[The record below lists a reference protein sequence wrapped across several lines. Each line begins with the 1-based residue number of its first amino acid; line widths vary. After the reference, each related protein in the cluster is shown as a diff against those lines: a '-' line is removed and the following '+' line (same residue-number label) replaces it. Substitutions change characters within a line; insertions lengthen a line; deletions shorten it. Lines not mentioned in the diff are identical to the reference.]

1 MGSVIR
7 SGAAVT
13 IRSNQGRVALRAAVQ
28 MPRPDS
34 KIVGRVRLGM
44 TGRGFDSVA
53 TPEVFDEVLLRE
65 VKTGRMVLYG
75 DCGRWWKFPR
85 LAGYGCWLEHLLDAA
100 LPEEQLRL
108 SELEV
113 RHEPAGS
120 LDEKIDRLHADGSYL
135 RSVCTLFGPTTIYRD
150 ADKELSV
157 PCGHTLLMTAMD
169 RARARRVRCTLHR
182 RPGLGPERAV
192 IVCSFEPRAEQPR
205 KSDACSGSDD
215 HRRRV
220 SWA

>member
-1 MGSVIR
+1 
-7 SGAAVT
+7 
-13 IRSNQGRVALRAAVQ
+13 LRAAVQ

-34 KIVGRVRLGM
+34 QIVGRVRLRM
-44 TGRGFDSVA
+44 MGRGFDFVP
-53 TPEVFDEVLLRE
+53 TPAVLDDVLLRE
-65 VKTGRMVLYG
+65 VRTGRMVLYV
-75 DCGRWWKFPR
+75 DSGRWWKFPR
-85 LAGYGCWLEHLLDAA
+85 LAGYGCWLERLLDAA

-108 SELEV
+108 RELEL

-120 LDEKIDRLHADGSYL
+120 EDEKIDRLHADGSYL
-135 RSVCTLFGPTTIYRD
+135 RSVCTLYGPTTIYRD
-150 ADKELSV
+150 GGKELSV
-157 PCGHTLLMTAMD
+157 PSGHTLLMTAMD
-169 RARARRVRCTLHR
+169 RARAMRLRCTLHR

-205 KSDACSGSDD
+205 MSDASSGSDD